1 MYINED
7 MKGMENGLTPAFRDD
22 LRTLRKFSRSLN
34 KAVTPLLYRSYDISG
49 PKILNMLFRDEVID
63 KITGKPNGMM
73 KVKVRK
79 INWW

>member
-7 MKGMENGLTPAFRDD
+7 MKRMENGLTPAFRDD
-22 LRTLRKFSRSLN
+22 LWALRKFSRSLN

-63 KITGKPNGMM
+63 KITGKPNGMIG
-73 KVKVRK
+73 VKVRK
-79 INWW
+79 IS

>member
-7 MKGMENGLTPAFRDD
+7 MEGMENGLTLAFRDD

-49 PKILNMLFRDEVID
+49 SKILIMLFRDEVID

-73 KVKVRK
+73 EVKIRK
-79 INWW
+79 ISR